1 MSALDNRETELQQ
14 FNLFKNA
21 LFDKSDSPIHFRTIT
36 KNKPNYQFDSTNP
49 NYLDSFSQLNDA
61 EYELFVQVNQSDG
74 KGQKTENI
82 TAVRALFVDFDN
94 PATALDVIENLTLLP
109 TVIVNSSQGKFHVY
123 YKVTDCTLG
132 QFKGLQK
139 SLAQK
144 LGGDE
149 AVSDLPR
156 IMRAPGSYNRKGSKP
171 YFVCVTEVNDVEY
184 STTEIIKA
192 FDLEPFGSF
201 GSGQST
207 DIQEKN
213 YSEGISLGQGVS
225 NIIKGVQLH
234 ESKLA
239 VACYLARRSM
249 TSIEVVDFLSEIFNN
264 SDATRDQRFDERIGD
279 IVRTV
284 SDAYRYANKPM
295 VPDVIETVQKWP
307 EPEPLAIKLHKVSTL
322 PIKGLPPVIRD
333 LVIDESERIGCAPD
347 YVAVSLLS
355 VIGSLTAKTYSIQPK
370 LEDTGWEVIPNIWG
384 IVIGP
389 PSAKKSP
396 SMGTA
401 TKAIWKIQKAF
412 YDEHEAYNR
421 DQEVSKKLDDM
432 RESANKLLAKN
443 LVKKG
448 DFSSAKAILDVDL
461 KASETHIL
469 QRVMV
474 SDSTTEKL
482 GEIASENQT
491 GFLLFRDELSGFLKT
506 LDKPDRA
513 NDRSFYLEAFNGND
527 SYIYDRIGRGTTY
540 IPILRISILGGIQPA
555 VLKNLLVKSSLDG
568 SNSDG
573 LLQRF
578 QLAVYPDPMKSTIVD
593 RAPNKDAQLQ
603 LDLLLKFLMNPSSAN
618 SCLKFSQVAYDKY
631 IEWLEHNQKIIES
644 DETHHSLQ
652 AHFIKYNAL
661 VPKIACI
668 YHVVDSLAQNVS
680 VEISLAVCTR
690 AIEYVEY
697 LRVHAIRIYG
707 LGIATDMANAET
719 ILQRIN
725 KLPSPFTIR
734 DIRRKGWIGLSTNNH
749 IAEAL
754 TTLLEYGHIRQSL
767 EANITGRPTIFY
779 HKHPIYEL
787 PKLPKVVG
795 SENKSLSN
803 ILNLVNEVTV

>member
-1 MSALDNRETELQQ
+1 MSALNNRESELHQ
-14 FNLFKNA
+14 FNLFKGA
-21 LFDKSDSPIHFRTIT
+21 LFDKDGSPIHFRTIT

-94 PATALDVIENLTLLP
+94 PATALDVIENLTLP
-109 TVIVNSSQGKFHVY
+109 PSVIVNSSQGKFHVY

-192 FDLEPFGSF
+192 FDLESFGSF
-201 GSGQST
+201 GSSQST

-213 YSEGISLGQGVS
+213 YSGGISFGEGLS
-225 NIIKGVQLH
+225 NIFKGKQLH

-239 VACYLARRSM
+239 VACYLARL
-249 TSIEVVDFLSEIFNN
+249 SISPQKTVRCLSEIFNN

-284 SDAYRYANKPM
+284 SYAYMYANKPM
-295 VPDVIETVQKWP
+295 APDVIETVQEWP

-322 PIKGLPPVIRD
+322 PIKGLPSVIRD
-333 LVIDESERIGCAPD
+333 LVIDESERIGCATD
-347 YVAVSLLS
+347 YVAASLLS
-355 VIGSLTAKTYSIQPK
+355 VIRSLTARTYSIQPK
-370 LEDTGWEVIPNIWG
+370 LEDTGWEVIPNLWG

-396 SMGTA
+396 SMGLA
-401 TKAIWKIQKAF
+401 TKAIWRIQKVF
-412 YDEHEAYNR
+412 HEEYEAYKR
-421 DQEVSKKLDDM
+421 DQEVHKELDDM
-432 RESANKLLAKN
+432 RESANKSLAKK
-443 LVKKG
+443 LVKEG
-448 DFSSAKAILDVDL
+448 DYSGAKAILEVDL
-461 KASETHIL
+461 KASEPHIL
-469 QRVMV
+469 QRVIV
-474 SDSTTEKL
+474 GDSTTEKL
-482 GEIASENQT
+482 GEIANENEA
-491 GFLLFRDELSGFLKT
+491 GFLLYRDELSGFLKT
-506 LDKPDRA
+506 LDKPDKV
-513 NDRSFYLEAFNGND
+513 NDRSFYLEAFNGDN
-527 SYIYDRIGRGTTY
+527 SYVYDRIGRGTII
-540 IPILRISILGGIQPA
+540 IPTLRISILGSIQPA
-555 VLKNLLVKSSLDG
+555 VLKTLLVQSSLDG

-578 QLAVYPDPMKSTIVD
+578 QLAVYPDPIKSKTVD
-593 RAPNKDAQLQ
+593 RAPNKAAQLQ
-603 LDLLLKFLMNPSSAN
+603 LDLLLKHMMNQNSSN
-618 SCLKFSQVAYDKY
+618 SCLKFSQAAYDKY

-680 VEISLAVCTR
+680 GEISLAVCTR

-697 LRVHAIRIYG
+697 LRVHAVRIYG

-725 KLPSPFTIR
+725 KLSSPFTIR

-749 IAEAL
+749 IDEAL
-754 TTLLEYGHIRQSL
+754 TTLMEYGHIRQSL

-787 PKLPKVVG
+787 PKLPKVSG
-795 SENKSLSN
+795 SDNKSLSN
-803 ILNLVNEVTV
+803 ILNLMNEVSA

>member
-1 MSALDNRETELQQ
+1 MSALNNRESELHQ
-14 FNLFKNA
+14 FNLFKGA
-21 LFDKSDSPIHFRTIT
+21 LFDKDGSPIHFRTIT
-36 KNKPNYQFDSTNP
+36 KNKPNYQFDSTNL
-49 NYLDSFSQLNDA
+49 NYLDSFSQLNNA

-94 PATALDVIENLTLLP
+94 PATALDVIETLTLLP

-184 STTEIIKA
+184 STTEIIEG
-192 FDLEPFGSF
+192 FDLESFGSF
-201 GSGQST
+201 GSGQSA

-213 YSEGISLGQGVS
+213 YSEGISLGRAVV
-225 NIIKGVQLH
+225 NVLNGVQLH
-234 ESKLA
+234 DSQLA
-239 VACYLARRSM
+239 IASNLARLSLPATA
-249 TSIEVVDFLSEIFNN
+249 TSRFLSEIFNN

-295 VPDVIETVQKWP
+295 APDVIETVQEWP

-322 PIKGLPPVIRD
+322 PIKGLPSVIRD
-333 LVIDESERIGCAPD
+333 LVIDESERIGCATD

-355 VIGSLTAKTYSIQPK
+355 VIGSLTARTYSIQPK
-370 LEDTGWEVIPNIWG
+370 LEDTGWEVIPNLWG

-396 SMGTA
+396 SMGLA
-401 TKAIWKIQKAF
+401 TKAIWRIQKVF
-412 YDEHEAYNR
+412 YEECEAYKR
-421 DQEVSKKLDDM
+421 DQEVNKELDNM
-432 RESANKLLAKN
+432 RENANKLQAKK
-443 LVKKG
+443 LVKEG
-448 DFSSAKAILDVDL
+448 DFSAAKAILDVDL
-461 KASETHIL
+461 KASEPHIL
-469 QRVMV
+469 QRVV
-474 SDSTTEKL
+474 VGDSTTEKL
-482 GEIASENQT
+482 GEIANENEA
-491 GFLLFRDELSGFLKT
+491 GFLLYRDELSGFLKT
-506 LDKPDRA
+506 LDKPDKV
-513 NDRSFYLEAFNGND
+513 NDRSFYLEAFNGD
-527 SYIYDRIGRGTTY
+527 STYVYDRIGRGTII
-540 IPILRISILGGIQPA
+540 IPTLRISILGSIQPA
-555 VLKNLLVKSSLDG
+555 VLKTLLVQSSLDG

-578 QLAVYPDPMKSTIVD
+578 QLAVYPDPIKSKIVD
-593 RAPNKDAQLQ
+593 RAPNKAAQFQ

-680 VEISLAVCTR
+680 GEISLAVCTR

-754 TTLLEYGHIRQSL
+754 TTLLEYGHIRQSQEL
-767 EANITGRPTIFY
+767 NKTGRPTIFY

-787 PKLPKVVG
+787 PKLPKVIG
-795 SENKSLSN
+795 SDNKSLTN
-803 ILNLVNEVTV
+803 ILNPMNEVSA